1 MKRLLLLLFLAAY
14 PDALHAQQWQWW
26 FRVRQEY
33 HPTKNSLCWAA
44 GREDDIDFFFS
55 PGASEEIIFRLAI
68 PSNVKLST
76 VVGDSAWL
84 TFRDGYVLRL
94 RSCVNSQPKRQ
105 RFKMFGQYVPE
116 FEYDYFLFTAPIHR
130 EDLSKLA
137 TKKLRSF
144 VIHLHSPGVNL
155 ATLLQ
160 AHRNT
165 FVPKRLR
172 FDMTTRR
179 VEVSIK
185 TLHARP
191 RRLVKRTARR
201 AERWFQNASRSWEVA
216 PPPFPAT
223 SR

>member
-1 MKRLLLLLFLAAY
+1 MRRLLPLLFLVVF
-14 PDALHAQQWQWW
+14 PDALHAQWW
-26 FRVRQEY
+26 FRIRQEY
-33 HPTKNSLCWAA
+33 HPMNDSLCWAA

-84 TFRDGYVLRL
+84 TLDDGYVLRL
-94 RSCVNSQPKRQ
+94 RSCVNSPPKRS
-105 RFKMFGQYVPE
+105 RFKMFGHYIPD

-137 TKKLRSF
+137 TTQLHSF

-160 AHRNT
+160 APRNT

-172 FDMTTRR
+172 FDMTNRR

-191 RRLVKRTARR
+191 RRLVKRTAGR
-201 AERWFQNASRSWEVA
+201 AEKWLQKQPVKGPGSPA
-216 PPPFPAT
+216 PSVT